1 MDTYLPCQTDL
12 AQLTAR
18 WADSRRLVGCPQ
30 VTGLATDSRRV
41 SGGNVFVAI
50 KGYRHDGHQFITEAI
65 DRGAVAVAYQ
75 NPDFAGVIPAEVSA
89 ITVDDSR
96 RAAAYLAA
104 DFWGHPSRFLKLVGV
119 TGTNGKTTVA
129 YMMDSIWRV
138 GGATTGLITTPA
150 RVVAGCNLPIGCT
163 TPDAVELQQ
172 LLAQMLQEGV
182 SHVSMEVSSHGLQ
195 LDRTW
200 LCKFDGT
207 IFTNLTQDHLDFH
220 TDWDEYFA
228 AKLRLFTDYAELA
241 APDKSLVAAVNT
253 DDAAG
258 RRVQQ
263 EAKCT
268 VITYGLHNQAA
279 VMATDAEIDLS
290 GIHFRLH
297 LPEGLVVPVTL
308 ALTGDFNLYNA
319 LAAAAC
325 AWGMGIDAEQIAT
338 GLADLRSV
346 PGRFEHIDEGQDFTV
361 IVDYAHTPDA
371 LGNVLGTARALGPSR
386 LLCVFGCGGD
396 RDRSK
401 RPLMGQIAT
410 SRANFTIITS
420 DNPRSEEPMAIID
433 EITSAVTGN
442 NYMVEPDRRQA
453 ILEGVNRCGA
463 GDILII
469 AGKGH
474 ETYQEFADYQV
485 PCDDREVARQAL
497 RKLWD

>member
-1 MDTYLPCQTDL
+1 MNACLTRQTDL
-12 AQLTAR
+12 AELTAQ
-18 WADSRRLVGCPQ
+18 WADSRRLAGGPQ
-30 VTGLATDSRRV
+30 VTGIATDSRQV
-41 SGGNVFVAI
+41 SAGNVFVAI
-50 KGYRHDGHQFITEAI
+50 KGYQHDGHQFITEAI

-75 NPDFAGVIPAEVSA
+75 NPDFAGVIPVDVSA
-89 ITVDDSR
+89 IAVDNSR
-96 RAAAYLAA
+96 RAAACLAA

-129 YMMDSIWRV
+129 YMVDSIWQA

-150 RVVAGCNLPIGCT
+150 RVVAGCSRPAGRT
-163 TPDAVELQQ
+163 TPDAVELQP
-172 LLAQMLQEGV
+172 LLVQMLQEGV
-182 SHVSMEVSSHGLQ
+182 SHVSLEVSSHGLQ

-200 LCKFDGT
+200 LCKFNGV

-220 TDWDEYFA
+220 ADWDEYFA
-228 AKLRLFTDYAELA
+228 AKLRLFTDYAEIA
-241 APDKSLVAAVNT
+241 APEKSLVAAVNT

-258 RRVQQ
+258 QRIQQ

-279 VMATDAEIDLS
+279 VTATDAEIDLS

-297 LPEGLVVPVTL
+297 LPEGSVVPVTL

-325 AWGMGIDAEQIAT
+325 AWGMGIGAGQIAT

-346 PGRFEHIDEGQDFTV
+346 PGRFERIDEGQKFTV

-371 LGNVLGTARALGPSR
+371 LDNVLGTARALGPSR

-410 SRANFTIITS
+410 SQADFTIITS
-420 DNPRSEEPMAIID
+420 DNPRSEELMAIID
-433 EITSAVTGN
+433 EITSGVASKD
-442 NYMVEPDRRQA
+442 YIVEPDRRQA
-453 ILEGVNRCGA
+453 ILEGISRCQA

-474 ETYQEFADYQV
+474 ETYQEFATYQV
-485 PCDDREVARQAL
+485 PFDDREVARQAL
-497 RKLWD
+497 HEALG